1 MKRLLALLSLA
12 ALCVAAPL
20 QAVDLTLTPASF
32 VPGPRAKYLNGLAG
46 ATITAGQVVTLNTS
60 TNRYVLADANVA
72 ALIKVEGLAAHGASA
87 GQPLAVLVE
96 DDDLTLGATLSMT
109 APIYVL
115 SDTAGGIKPSADIT
129 TGDFPTV
136 LLIAKSTTKCI
147 LRPRVLAGTAAAQ

>member
-12 ALCVAAPL
+12 ALCVAVPL
-20 QAVDLTLTPASF
+20 QAVDLTITPASF
-32 VPGPRAKYLNGLAG
+32 VPGPNAKFQQGIAG
-46 ATITAGQVVTLNTS
+46 ATITAGQPVALDSS
-60 TNRYVLADANVA
+60 TERYVLADANVSTRV
-72 ALIKVEGLAAHGASA
+72 KVEGFAANGASA
-87 GQPLAVLVE
+87 GQPLTILVE

-115 SDTAGGIKPSADIT
+115 SDTAGGVKPSADIT
-129 TGDFPTV
+129 TGDYPVV

>member
-1 MKRLLALLSLA
+1 MKRLFALLSLA
-12 ALCVAAPL
+12 ALFVAAPL
-20 QAVDLTLTPASF
+20 QAVDLTITPASF
-32 VPGPRAKYLNGLAG
+32 VPGARAKYLNGIAG
-46 ATITAGQVVTLNTS
+46 TTFTAGQVVTLNTS

-72 ALIKVEGLAAHGASA
+72 TLVKVEGLAAHGAAA

-129 TGDFPTV
+129 TGDFPVV